1 MIQAPLSVEPS
12 SSQALEGGG
21 EVGLDL
27 TVAIPAINEAANLVS
42 LLPRLR
48 AILAKLECRYEIVIV
63 DGHSTDETAA
73 VAEANGA
80 RVAYQQAPGYGEAI
94 REAIGQARGSY
105 VLTLDADLSHDPS
118 FIPTMWARRREAALV
133 IASRYVAGGDAR
145 MPWTRYL
152 LSRVLN
158 ATFGRALS
166 LPFRDLS
173 SGYRL
178 YRTDVVRGL
187 PLKSRDFDINQEML
201 VRVVAEGWP
210 VVEVPFVYE
219 PRNHGSSKARL
230 LKFGKSYLRTL
241 GAMWRLRNSIQAAD
255 YDERASSSLIL
266 PQREWQRARYRLI
279 MGLVQGHGRI
289 LDVGCGSSRILR
301 DLENCVGFDIVRR
314 KLRYMRRYDKPVVEG
329 TAFALPFSDAAFD
342 SVVCSEV
349 IEHIPE
355 GPEPFLEMR
364 RVLKPGGLLVL
375 GTPDYGR
382 RLWRIIERVY
392 ERTVPGGYAAE
403 HTTHYTQQSLTEL
416 VQGLGFR
423 VESVSYI
430 FGCELVMSLRR
441 P

>member
-1 MIQAPLSVEPS
+1 LIHCICGSDRIEEAQNRPGVLVDPKGKNRQATVPTVTCASCGLIRHTDLPFSTEEEYAAHYREQYPPVGTPYS
-12 SSQALEGGG
+12 AKNYEGDGK
-21 EVGLDL
+21 L
-27 TVAIPAINEAANLVS
+27 A
-42 LLPRLR
+42 RLR
-48 AILAKLECRYEIVIV
+48 C
-63 DGHSTDETAA
+63 DE
-73 VAEANGA
+73 
-80 RVAYQQAPGYGEAI
+80 YGI
-94 REAIGQARGSY
+94 REG
-105 VLTLDADLSHDPS
+105 
-118 FIPTMWARRREAALV
+118 E
-133 IASRYVAGGDAR
+133 
-145 MPWTRYL
+145 
-152 LSRVLN
+152 
-158 ATFGRALS
+158 
-166 LPFRDLS
+166 
-173 SGYRL
+173 
-178 YRTDVVRGL
+178 
-187 PLKSRDFDINQEML
+187 
-201 VRVVAEGWP
+201 
-210 VVEVPFVYE
+210 
-219 PRNHGSSKARL
+219 
-230 LKFGKSYLRTL
+230 
-241 GAMWRLRNSIQAAD
+241 
-255 YDERASSSLIL
+255 
-266 PQREWQRARYRLI
+266 
-279 MGLVQGHGRI
+279 RI